1 MKRMYIMLA
10 ALGLCAAACT
20 QASKDPFQMALEN
33 EIIARTG
40 DDVKVKLDV
49 FERIDSTTFGEEL
62 AYRQE
67 VLNLRR
73 SQNEKLYRKYVNER
87 KPNSTAAKRNAI
99 NHDDEVIEGLAKM
112 NETLAPILCDIAY
125 YDYHFSGKAWT
136 KDAQSTY
143 QDFYATITPDGRVM
157 SIDNSRKTLHKTLGR
172 VIPGYLEL
180 VKSDDDAQEENAD

>member
-1 MKRMYIMLA
+1 MKRLYIILA

-20 QASKDPFQMALEN
+20 QAPKDPFQTALEN

-40 DDVKVKLDV
+40 EGVKVKIDI

-73 SQNEKLYRKYVNER
+73 SQNEKLFKKYVNER
-87 KPNSTAAKRNAI
+87 KPNSAAAKRNAI
-99 NHDDEVIEGLAKM
+99 NHDNEVIEGLARM
-112 NETLAPILCDIAY
+112 NETLAPILGDIAY

-143 QDFYATITPDGRVM
+143 QDFYATITPEGKVM

-180 VKSDDDAQEENAD
+180 VKSDDDVQEENAD